1 MHGALETTQENW
13 KYYREKAEKMGV
25 KESGFVVDRTLPVRQ
40 TQDNPVYAG
49 LIKQM
54 DDAIGVV
61 LDAIDEMGLDKNTL
75 IIFTSD
81 NGGVTSGDAY
91 STSLLPLRGGKG
103 RQWEEGA

>member
-1 MHGALETTQENW
+1 M
-13 KYYREKAEKMGV
+13 
-25 KESGFVVDRTLPVRQ
+25 VDRTLPVRQ

-61 LDAIDEMGLDKNTL
+61 LDAVEEMGLDENTL
-75 IIFTSD
+75 IVFTSD

-91 STSLLPLRGGKG
+91 SSSLLPLRGGKG
-103 RQWEEGA
+103 RQWEGNPCSSTDAIPWMYCWCRMRCSGHRY